1 MPTESDRNLSIQQ
14 KNAIDLLIVG
24 QTDGEVAKTIG
35 VSRQTINQWKNQD
48 AVFVAE
54 MNRKRKNI
62 WECQQERL
70 RSVVEKS
77 IDVLI
82 EDMSGDDLKLRQ
94 SAAIHILKAV
104 KLYGTDHK
112 PSGFTDPNTIKHWW
126 GLKLQE
132 IKGKDAISN
141 TC

>member
-24 QTDGEVAKTIG
+24 QTDGEVAQTIG

-104 KLYGTDHK
+104 KLYGTDQK
-112 PSGFTDPNTIKHWW
+112 PSGFTDPDIVRYWW
-126 GLKLQE
+126 GLKPQE
-132 IKGKDAISN
+132 IEGKDAIPKMY
-141 TC
+141 

>member
-35 VSRQTINQWKNQD
+35 ISRQTINQWKNQD

-62 WECQQERL
+62 WECQ
-70 RSVVEKS
+70 
-77 IDVLI
+77 
-82 EDMSGDDLKLRQ
+82 
-94 SAAIHILKAV
+94 
-104 KLYGTDHK
+104 
-112 PSGFTDPNTIKHWW
+112 
-126 GLKLQE
+126 
-132 IKGKDAISN
+132 
-141 TC
+141 